1 MIFTDF
7 HDFCHRSGGMIFAT
21 GRLAAASAHIYD
33 GDMLQESFVGCP
45 HLKVQALG
53 KIQEKVKSEA
63 GACLL

>member
-1 MIFTDF
+1 
-7 HDFCHRSGGMIFAT
+7 MIFAT

-33 GDMLQESFVGCP
+33 GDMLKESFVGSP